1 MNVIIVVVIVIIIIV
16 VVVVVFV
23 IIIVIVIVIYSV
35 LGPPT
40 YSLNLSNSHAV
51 VPCFPLQAAGR
62 YLDPSLHQEIYLT
75 VVRIKILQDDQV

>member
-40 YSLNLSNSHAV
+40 YSLNLSNIHAV
-51 VPCFPLQAAGR
+51 VPCFPSRLPV
-62 YLDPSLHQEIYLT
+62 DTLT
-75 VVRIKILQDDQV
+75 QVCTRKSI